1 MVIDG
6 WAELAKMHDD
16 RSHRPLLVALSG
28 IFCFALLDA
37 LLKSVSISL
46 PLSQVVFLRF
56 LSGLIFA
63 TILFMARRPYIP
75 TLAGVQASL
84 LRALATISAVYT
96 FVFALTMLPLATVV
110 VLAYTAPMFMVV
122 LGRIM
127 LGEKVGRKAVLAI
140 ILGFAGV
147 VVTMAGRMALAD
159 PMEMLLGCVS
169 ALVSSAS
176 YALSMILARLR
187 STEDSVEFTVW
198 GQNAFGTLILFPIAL
213 LDWHPVGGALLL
225 SFTAIGFSA
234 VISQFLVV
242 WAFVHT
248 TAARIAPLEFTSIF
262 WASLFGFVFFAEVP
276 GLSMALGAVLIVLS
290 GLIVMRRNPKQAS

>member
-1 MVIDG
+1 
-6 WAELAKMHDD
+6 
-16 RSHRPLLVALSG
+16 
-28 IFCFALLDA
+28 
-37 LLKSVSISL
+37 
-46 PLSQVVFLRF
+46 
-56 LSGLIFA
+56 
-63 TILFMARRPYIP
+63 
-75 TLAGVQASL
+75 
-84 LRALATISAVYT
+84 TISAVYT

-198 GQNAFGTLILFPIAL
+198 GQNA
-213 LDWHPVGGALLL
+213 
-225 SFTAIGFSA
+225 
-234 VISQFLVV
+234 
-242 WAFVHT
+242 
-248 TAARIAPLEFTSIF
+248 
-262 WASLFGFVFFAEVP
+262 
-276 GLSMALGAVLIVLS
+276 
-290 GLIVMRRNPKQAS
+290 